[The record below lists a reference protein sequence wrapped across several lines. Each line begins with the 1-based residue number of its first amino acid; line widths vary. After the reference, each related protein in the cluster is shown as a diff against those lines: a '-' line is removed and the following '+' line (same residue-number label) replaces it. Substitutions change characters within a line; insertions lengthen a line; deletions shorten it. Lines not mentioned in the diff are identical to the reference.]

1 MNVRV
6 CIFLHVPYGC
16 IVSIYGVAFVLL
28 DLLQLAVREPRRAG
42 QVTLKPAFILSITTD
57 NILIHLFFMKSSIHE
72 TAQELIKRKEYPEV
86 IVEALQLIIDGQMNS
101 LALDKLLATKGIR
114 RITDIKEK
122 TLDVLLDYAD
132 MILEDDSISQEEL
145 TNLKM
150 LKIFFRIQEGDF
162 QKNNKFKRVESI
174 IICQLEKLYAD
185 NILEYQEELHQSD
198 LQGVFGLGHDEYMR
212 IVNKVANEHM
222 EK

>member
-1 MNVRV
+1 M
-6 CIFLHVPYGC
+6 
-16 IVSIYGVAFVLL
+16 
-28 DLLQLAVREPRRAG
+28 
-42 QVTLKPAFILSITTD
+42 KTT
-57 NILIHLFFMKSSIHE
+57 IQE
-72 TAQELIKRKEYPEV
+72 TARELVARKEYPEV
-86 IVEALQLIIDGQMNS
+86 IKDALQLIVDRQMNS
-101 LALDKLLATKGIR
+101 LALDKVLANKGIR

-132 MILEDDSISQEEL
+132 IILEDDFLSQDEL
-145 TNLKM
+145 TNLQM
-150 LKIFFRIQEGDF
+150 LKLFFRIEEGDF

-174 IICQLEKLYAD
+174 IVRQLEKLYAD

-198 LQGVFGLGHDEYMR
+198 LQGVFGLGHDEYMT